1 MNRAF
6 PESQPDRDPS
16 PEETLFGVAIDQLDP
31 ELHGPLSALRHKLY
45 ELGELLDEDPERA
58 ALFGQAMENLDEVD
72 RCAQTLAAYAS
83 PMAAR
88 TGTCTIAELAA
99 RAVRDLPDALRDSV
113 WLTPDDQTGVLDTDA
128 DLMSAS
134 LTCLLEEVLRG
145 SDGEVLLHAHSA
157 ADIAYFSIVESKPR
171 DADNLPAAAALMAR
185 RDLERLGAEVSV
197 RLHDPS
203 HRCVTVRMPLA
214 VEPGL

>member
-1 MNRAF
+1 MNPAF
-6 PESQPDRDPS
+6 PDHQPERDPS

-31 ELHGPLSALRHKLY
+31 ELYAPLSALRHKLH

-72 RCAQTLAAYAS
+72 RYAQHLAAYAGQS
-83 PMAAR
+83 PR
-88 TGTCTIAELAA
+88 PSTCTIEDLAN
-99 RAVRDLPDALRDSV
+99 RAVGDLPDALRDSV
-113 WLTPDDQTGVLDTDA
+113 WLTPDDQTARIATDPE
-128 DLMSAS
+128 LMAAS

-157 ADIAYFSIVESKPR
+157 ADVAYFSIVESKPR
-171 DADNLPAAAALMAR
+171 EGVDLPASAALMAR

-197 RLHDPS
+197 RLHDPN
-203 HRCVTVRMPLA
+203 HPCVTVRMPLA